1 MQVHHPLPAVTDA
14 SDACA
19 TGVSVASGPVPRVSY
34 SEVRGLLWFTPWFLE
49 KVKNHNRFHW
59 GDIHITPK
67 KFMISKIRSFF
78 IPKIQG
84 FGFYT
89 SPWQRKK
96 TTSPWKLLD
105 TNSSKWLKSWVR
117 FRFNTATPAFGSM
130 GRWSLWPPIAG
141 CAKSCDLLIHFS
153 KGITPPKK
161 NVWTISI
168 FFSTQKMRHRNVFRK
183 LSWVETSTNF
193 NHGTCISLSSC
204 SRNSLWSCCSWH
216 HNHQPGSKKS
226 HMTSHPKMTFEV
238 FVQHP

>member
-1 MQVHHPLPAVTDA
+1 MYHSGHLGYPCSISRWVRFFSFPCRFIIPFQQWPMPQMPARLVFQWLPAQY
-14 SDACA
+14 
-19 TGVSVASGPVPRVSY
+19 PRVSY

-96 TTSPWKLLD
+96 NHFALKVARHH
-105 TNSSKWLKSWVR
+105 SSKWLKSWVR

-161 NVWTISI
+161 KLNHLD
-168 FFSTQKMRHRNVFRK
+168 FF
-183 LSWVETSTNF
+183 F
-193 NHGTCISLSSC
+193 N
-204 SRNSLWSCCSWH
+204 
-216 HNHQPGSKKS
+216 
-226 HMTSHPKMTFEV
+226 PKDATPKCF
-238 FVQHP
+238 